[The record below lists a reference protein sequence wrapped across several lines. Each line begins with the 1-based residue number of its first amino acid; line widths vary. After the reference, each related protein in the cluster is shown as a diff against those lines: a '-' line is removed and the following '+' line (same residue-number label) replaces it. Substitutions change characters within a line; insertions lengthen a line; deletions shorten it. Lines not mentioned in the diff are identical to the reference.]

1 MKIFKLGQIIK
12 SLKVIYAITKKKVEM
27 TKALSKF
34 VKKIFVFNVTVTE
47 LKTS

>member
-1 MKIFKLGQIIK
+1 ML
-12 SLKVIYAITKKKVEM
+12 LTKKSVM

-34 VKKIFVFNVTVTE
+34 CKKIFVFNVTVTE